1 MTQVTKSRYAVASSA
16 NKGDTPSDSGQEKLE
31 KQRELVESM
40 FPGEN
45 VHHNAICS
53 NCSKDCGNFKHEW
66 LHKKELAFCP
76 ETKIWWLAFVEGK
89 GMFCLLCRKHD
100 CQNPQNKS
108 AVFNKTPATRCRPA
122 TLKEH
127 VGTPLSSHSHPG
139 KRKQQ
144 HQDAIY
150 REMLQR
156 TSFFQKQLDEE
167 RLYGDEGLVKAFTAF
182 YFVAKEEMANS
193 KVLPLLKLLEVLGAR
208 EIGTFGHR
216 SKGSLHEIFCT
227 IGEAVLDQIIDQI
240 SDSGCVGLLCDDV
253 TDIATLEQML
263 TFVQYVHS
271 GKVSV
276 RFLTID
282 NLLAESTSANAA
294 TMLAVLE
301 QRFQQLGI
309 EMSKIVSLAS
319 DGASV
324 MMGKTGGLAAKLRD
338 KHCPTLLNIH
348 CVCHRLALAC
358 THSVADIAQVGR
370 VETNLRQLWKYFDNS
385 PKRLSVYTKVQEKQK
400 QVHLSTD
407 GRKKVTKRLQKAC
420 KTRWLSFDK
429 AVKAAHED
437 LDSILLCLSELADDA
452 TADGLLKKLKSP
464 DWIAA
469 LYILTDVLPV
479 LSLLSRT
486 FQKGSINFSQIQ
498 PSIEITVASLQAIPE
513 QNKALSRLK
522 SDFGE
527 GGRFHFLSS
536 DISIT
541 ERVLE
546 RASTMQVKYVT
557 KLVENIH
564 NRFDSDAMS
573 VLSAFKIF
581 NPMELPSKESEKW
594 ADYGLAEV
602 ETLAQHFFP
611 SNKKMFDQVTAEFSL
626 LKYHMQTFMSN
637 AKNASSTE
645 ICLSTLLGNSA
656 YAKLMPAI
664 VHIAEVALSMPVS
677 NAWPERGASTVKRI
691 KTRLRGSLENRMLNS
706 LMHISINGPDLHT
719 PEVNHLIKMAVKKW
733 QTTKERRKVK
743 QSLQTAV
750 PKSCDVGCQADIQ
763 NWQILQP
770 EVGTSTQEK
779 PLESMELEHPLDSED
794 TVEDE
799 EVELHTEEEMAEEQ
813 NMEDVYHIFNLT
825 ECSSDIDSAFGSE
838 SEDDF

>member
-1 MTQVTKSRYAVASSA
+1 M
-16 NKGDTPSDSGQEKLE
+16 
-31 KQRELVESM
+31 
-40 FPGEN
+40 
-45 VHHNAICS
+45 
-53 NCSKDCGNFKHEW
+53 
-66 LHKKELAFCP
+66 
-76 ETKIWWLAFVEGK
+76 
-89 GMFCLLCRKHD
+89 
-100 CQNPQNKS
+100 
-108 AVFNKTPATRCRPA
+108 
-122 TLKEH
+122 
-127 VGTPLSSHSHPG
+127 
-139 KRKQQ
+139 
-144 HQDAIY
+144 
-150 REMLQR
+150 
-156 TSFFQKQLDEE
+156 QLDEE

-208 EIGTFGHR
+208 KIGTFGHR

-240 SDSGCVGLLCDDV
+240 SDSGSVGLLCDEA

-263 TFVQYVHS
+263 TFVQYVHN
-271 GKVSV
+271 GKVNA

-319 DGASV
+319 DSTSV

-348 CVCHRLALAC
+348 CVCHRLALAS
-358 THSVADIAQVGR
+358 TYSVADIAQVGR
-370 VETNLRQLWKYFDNS
+370 VETNLRQLWKFLDNS

-429 AVKAAHED
+429 AVKAAYED
-437 LDSILLCLSELADDA
+437 LDSILLRLSELADDA

-498 PSIEITVASLQAIPE
+498 PSIKITVASLEAIPE

-546 RASTMQVKYVT
+546 RANTMQVKYVT

-564 NRFDSDAMS
+564 NRFDSDVMS
-573 VLSAFKIF
+573 VVSAFKIF

-602 ETLAQHFFP
+602 KTLAQHFFP

-626 LKYHMQTFMSN
+626 LK
-637 AKNASSTE
+637 
-645 ICLSTLLGNSA
+645 
-656 YAKLMPAI
+656 
-664 VHIAEVALSMPVS
+664 
-677 NAWPERGASTVKRI
+677 
-691 KTRLRGSLENRMLNS
+691 
-706 LMHISINGPDLHT
+706 
-719 PEVNHLIKMAVKKW
+719 
-733 QTTKERRKVK
+733 
-743 QSLQTAV
+743 
-750 PKSCDVGCQADIQ
+750 
-763 NWQILQP
+763 
-770 EVGTSTQEK
+770 
-779 PLESMELEHPLDSED
+779 
-794 TVEDE
+794 
-799 EVELHTEEEMAEEQ
+799 
-813 NMEDVYHIFNLT
+813 
-825 ECSSDIDSAFGSE
+825 
-838 SEDDF
+838 